1 MAGALTFCILLMSAF
16 HQLSDPSPHHTVSLL
31 LSLNFFF
38 SLTSSPHGKKQP
50 IQAHL
55 PSSPSS
61 LSLSRSRWCHH
72 HTAEDARWRPPRG
85 LVSLKFINPLLFF
98 FQKSASLKSRPLIEH
113 SPTPCCTARPKDKK
127 TKRQLHPYFFNII
140 VFLVLSFVQIL
151 SIE

>member
-1 MAGALTFCILLMSAF
+1 MSAF

-50 IQAHL
+50 IQAHS

-61 LSLSRSRWCHH
+61 SLSTSPSSLSQSPSRWCHH

-98 FQKSASLKSRPLIEH
+98 FQKSASLKLRPLIEH
-113 SPTPCCTARPKDKK
+113 SLLKDAKLTKKHNSKYYKPKRFCVKDKK
-127 TKRQLHPYFFNII
+127 TKRQKGKTAT
-140 VFLVLSFVQIL
+140 S
-151 SIE
+151 